1 MSSQW
6 DNCRGMSVRQT
17 CINLVFSGTYA
28 CIKTKCSVK
37 LPVSIYFS
45 TKIFAFPFSTKI
57 ENGNANLFFT
67 NCLLVLQLTIW
78 GKSFQMLPVPQISSV
93 GFKFYFLSSMI
104 IFTEYLFCKFC
115 DLIFLLSILW
125 FVFHSMKLYGRNLFR
140 KAASHTNR
148 NRNVIFP
155 YISWYFVSMSFIKNT
170 FSKFW
175 IFAPFKWDDFFAFI
189 LKWNNMIK
197 HSSKFRWSYKSLPD
211 HF

>member
-1 MSSQW
+1 M
-6 DNCRGMSVRQT
+6 
-17 CINLVFSGTYA
+17 
-28 CIKTKCSVK
+28 
-37 LPVSIYFS
+37 
-45 TKIFAFPFSTKI
+45 
-57 ENGNANLFFT
+57 
-67 NCLLVLQLTIW
+67 

-175 IFAPFKWDDFFAFI
+175 IFAPFKWDDFFCVYFKMEQYDKTFFQISLVLQIASGSFLAPPNI
-189 LKWNNMIK
+189 LSQQLSQI
-197 HSSKFRWSYKSLPD
+197 SSWDFESLCVSEIMAV
-211 HF
+211 FF